1 MHKLQIDSNSENSIF
16 SCNND
21 RRVGRL
27 SPDEFAVVVQGDDAL
42 LGDVPHIFA
51 ALPVA
56 ELTLG
61 RYGSRLAVHVDVPGR
76 K

>member
-1 MHKLQIDSNSENSIF
+1 
-16 SCNND
+16 
-21 RRVGRL
+21 L

-61 RYGSRLAVHVDVPGR
+61 RYGSRLAVHVDVPGS